1 MRRNC
6 VHAGED
12 WVGGCYDER
21 RRPLVSSPCKICDK
35 RRGRRH
41 CPGLDQGAGGEIC
54 APCCGAERENS
65 IDCPAT
71 CPFLRDA
78 RLHEVPPPIEM
89 EQIPH
94 IDIKLSEDFIR
105 SNEALVFTL
114 GLALKQSME
123 AKNAVDADAAEALE
137 AMVQTYR
144 TMESGLIYETRPAN
158 PYAAAIQEKMRE
170 GLEELQKA
178 LQENPQLQAAILP
191 AGAQHL
197 RDKDILGTLVFLQR
211 LQIQY
216 NNGRRRGRAFR
227 DFLANYI
234 TGPAIPER
242 DRQKEP
248 GASSLIL

>member
-1 MRRNC
+1 MN
-6 VHAGED
+6 
-12 WVGGCYDER
+12 
-21 RRPLVSSPCKICDK
+21 SPCSICDK
-35 RRGRRH
+35 RRGRWH
-41 CPGLDQGAGGEIC
+41 CPGLGDGLDHGVGGGVGGEIC

-71 CPFLRDA
+71 CEYLRDA
-78 RLHEVPPPIEM
+78 RLHEVPPPIQM

-94 IDIKLSEDFIR
+94 KDIQLSEDFIR
-105 SNEALVFTL
+105 SNEALIFTL
-114 GLALKQSME
+114 GLALKQAME
-123 AKNAVDADAAEALE
+123 GTLGNDRAVDSDAAEALE

-170 GLEELQKA
+170 GLEQLRKA
-178 LQENPQLQAAILP
+178 LLENPQLQAAILP

-197 RDKDILGTLVFLQR
+197 RNKDILGTLVFLQR
-211 LQIQY
+211 LQMQY

-234 TGPAIPER
+234 TGPAIP
-242 DRQKEP
+242 DRENAAAP
-248 GASSLIL
+248 SLIL

>member
-1 MRRNC
+1 MSWR
-6 VHAGED
+6 
-12 WVGGCYDER
+12 CYDETNSS
-21 RRPLVSSPCKICDK
+21 VNSPCKICDK

-41 CPGLDQGAGGEIC
+41 CPGVDGEIC

-65 IDCPAT
+65 IDCPSS

-78 RLHEVPPPIEM
+78 RLHEVPPPIQTD
-89 EQIPH
+89 QIPH
-94 IDIKLSEDFIR
+94 QDIKLSEDFIR

-114 GLALKQSME
+114 GLALKRAMLAQ
-123 AKNAVDADAAEALE
+123 NAVDTDAAEALE

-158 PYAAAIQEKMRE
+158 PYAAAIQEKMRD
-170 GLEELQKA
+170 GLEELRKA
-178 LQENPQLQAAILP
+178 ISEDPQLQSAVLP

-216 NNGRRRGRAFR
+216 NNGRRRGRAFS
-227 DFLANYI
+227 DFLASYI
-234 TGPAIPER
+234 SGPAIPER
-242 DRQKEP
+242 DAVP
-248 GASSLIL
+248 SPLIL